1 MRMALIAALSIAALT
16 PALLVPAMAQE
27 GSGGMLERL
36 KMADANKDGS
46 ITRAEMNAAR
56 AATFARMDRN
66 SDGFI
71 TADERQQMADA
82 AAAKGKGRGKGGEGR
97 GDRGGAGADSNNDG
111 KVSRE
116 EFLASPMRGFDRL
129 DANNNDVVEASEL
142 ENARAMMARR
152 KQVTP

>member
-1 MRMALIAALSIAALT
+1 MRIALIAALSFAAMT
-16 PALLVPAMAQE
+16 PALLVPAVAQE
-27 GSGGMLERL
+27 GGGGMLERL

-66 SDGFI
+66 GDGFI

-82 AAAKGKGRGKGGEGR
+82 AAAKGKGKGGAGR
-97 GDRGGAGADSNNDG
+97 GDRGGAGADANNDG

-129 DANNNDVVEASEL
+129 DANNNDIVEASEI
-142 ENARAMMARR
+142 ENARAMLARR

>member
-1 MRMALIAALSIAALT
+1 MRMALIAALSLAAMT
-16 PALLVPAMAQE
+16 PALLVPAVAQE
-27 GSGGMLERL
+27 GGGMLERL
-36 KMADANKDGS
+36 KLADANKDGS
-46 ITRAEMNAAR
+46 ITRAEISATR
-56 AATFARMDRN
+56 ATAFGRMDRN

-82 AAAKGKGRGKGGEGR
+82 AAAKGKGKGGAGR
-97 GDRGGAGADSNNDG
+97 GDRGGAGADANNDG
-111 KVSRE
+111 KVSRD

-129 DANNNDVVEASEL
+129 DANNNDIIEASEL